1 MRMDEK
7 KLDKGTACAIAII
20 VFGFLAT
27 VAMNLWMTWRLFRLF
42 EVLLSD

>member
-7 KLDKGTACAIAII
+7 KLDKGTVCVIAII

-27 VAMNLWMTWRLFRLF
+27 VAMNLWMTCHLF